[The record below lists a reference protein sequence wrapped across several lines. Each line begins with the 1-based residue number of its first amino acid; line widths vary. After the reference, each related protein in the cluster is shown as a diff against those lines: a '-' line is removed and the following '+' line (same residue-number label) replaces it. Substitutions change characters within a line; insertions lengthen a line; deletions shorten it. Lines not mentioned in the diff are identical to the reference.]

1 MGKLEEAERDL
12 KKSIELNPNNIYALN
27 SMAELFAAK
36 GMPEEACKWLKEAI
50 KKGYN
55 NWKYLETSKT
65 YDSVRHHPC
74 FQSILRKEV

>member
-1 MGKLEEAERDL
+1 
-12 KKSIELNPNNIYALN
+12 
-27 SMAELFAAK
+27 
-36 GMPEEACKWLKEAI
+36 MPEEACKWLKEAI